1 MRTSF
6 NKKNYYALAVKNIQA
21 SYFISL
27 IYIIFAVAKQS
38 FRKQLFRNLKVKHM
52 KFFDRTE
59 EIASLREIL
68 KLSKSNAQFTV
79 VTGRRR
85 VGKTSVV
92 WKAYENEPI
101 LYFFVARKAESDLCS
116 DYQQEIESKLGIPT
130 IGRTERFID
139 IFEYLIKHSIE
150 HPITLFIDEF
160 QEFFKINKSI
170 YSDMQRIWDMY
181 HTKAHI
187 NLIVCG
193 SIFSMMT
200 KIFKDKKEPL
210 YNRQPRYM
218 SIKPFTTDVLKEI
231 MSEYNPKYTSED
243 LLALYSFTGGIA
255 KYVQLLVDAG
265 ATTKTKMLNH
275 IIKADSVFLSEG
287 KSILIE
293 EFGKDYGVYFS
304 ILSAIARGK
313 TLRSEIEQ
321 IVGREIGGYLTK
333 LENEYEVIIK
343 NQPIFE
349 QSSNKN
355 IRYTIEDNFFS
366 FWFRFIYKY
375 NYMLEIENYDAV
387 KTIINRDYETF
398 SGIMLERYFKRVF
411 IESKK
416 YTSIGS
422 WWDRKGEN
430 EIDIIAENEL
440 NDEAIFIEVKR
451 KKENFDADVLKQKT
465 AVFTRATGKF
475 KDYTLFQK

>member
-1 MRTSF
+1 
-6 NKKNYYALAVKNIQA
+6 
-21 SYFISL
+21 
-27 IYIIFAVAKQS
+27 
-38 FRKQLFRNLKVKHM
+38 M

-116 DYQQEIESKLGIPT
+116 DYQQEIENKLGIPT

-139 IFEYLIKHSIE
+139 IFEYIIKHSIE

-210 YNRQPRYM
+210 YNRQTRYM

-416 YTSIGS
+416 YTRIGS

-451 KKENFDADVLKQKT
+451 KKENFDADVLNQKT

-475 KDYTLFQK
+475 KDYTVLQKCLSMSDM